1 MTTPSASRV
10 QSPTRILA
18 ELIRLRGK
26 VERAA
31 LYRELGREEITW
43 CCHVADALELLIAA
57 GMAVLPPDRDPR
69 PSRRQRKRRTNSEGA
84 TL

>member
-10 QSPTRILA
+10 QSPTRILS

-31 LYRELGREEITW
+31 LYREISKTEYAW
-43 CCHVADALELLIAA
+43 CVQVADCLDLLIWR
-57 GMAVLPPDRDPR
+57 GTSQLPPDRDPR
-69 PSRRQRKRRTNSEGA
+69 PSRRQRKRQPTSEGA